1 MILLTPAPCIDCQHS
16 DLDPSYTSLMCMK
29 NLPMGDMGCPAYEE
43 EVEVLEEAP
52 EMNISC
58 DHPCKNGCNIST
70 VGECIRDYLDEED
83 ES

>member
-1 MILLTPAPCIDCQHS
+1 
-16 DLDPSYTSLMCMK
+16 
-29 NLPMGDMGCPAYEE
+29 MGDMGCPAYEE